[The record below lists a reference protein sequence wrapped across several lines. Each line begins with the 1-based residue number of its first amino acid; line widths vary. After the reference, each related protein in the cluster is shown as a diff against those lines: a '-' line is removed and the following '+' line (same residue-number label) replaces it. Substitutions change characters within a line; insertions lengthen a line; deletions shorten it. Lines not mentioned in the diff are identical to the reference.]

1 MGDFHHNW
9 VQRELIVKNEDM
21 ILTRQ
26 GASLEGMNEDLI
38 LTRQG
43 ATLEEVLLFIVYF
56 ENLQWER
63 IQPIRLRH
71 N

>member
-1 MGDFHHNW
+1 
-9 VQRELIVKNEDM
+9 M

-63 IQPIRLRH
+63 IQPIS
-71 N
+71 